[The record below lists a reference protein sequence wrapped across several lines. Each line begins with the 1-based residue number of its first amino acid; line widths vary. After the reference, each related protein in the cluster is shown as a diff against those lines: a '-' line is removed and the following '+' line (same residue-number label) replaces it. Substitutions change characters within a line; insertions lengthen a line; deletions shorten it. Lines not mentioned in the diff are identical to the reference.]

1 MIENEADVAA
11 LAADVG
17 FDVRVICP
25 DRTTELCKIYRELNA
40 SDAMVGVHG
49 AAMTHFLFMR
59 PGKVFI
65 QVVPLSTDWAASAYY
80 GEPAA
85 RLGLREVGYK
95 IAPEESSLSRE
106 PAHGRGEQLPH
117 VREQRLKPR
126 PATGCSLP
134 ARSPARALLQC
145 RAATVPSPRS
155 VVRY

>member
-1 MIENEADVAA
+1 MIENEADVSA

-117 VREQRLKPR
+117 VRGPAGTAPR
-126 PATGCSLP
+126 C
-134 ARSPARALLQC
+134 SPASDRRRTSQVASAGIGSG
-145 RAATVPSPRS
+145 REKE
-155 VVRY
+155 